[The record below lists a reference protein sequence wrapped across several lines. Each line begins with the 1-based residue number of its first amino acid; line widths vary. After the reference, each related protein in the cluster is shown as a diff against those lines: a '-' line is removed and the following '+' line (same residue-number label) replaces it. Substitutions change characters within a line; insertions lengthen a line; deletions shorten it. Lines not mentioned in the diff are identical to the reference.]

1 MNEHAK
7 IKTIEQIVAFLLQ
20 SDYEKIEWE
29 WDDSIITEYTDD
41 NLRIVFE
48 ELYGFVLVSIDK
60 NTEYKRKVNR
70 FPIHFEIPIKSDELL
85 LIQQLTKTKDLS
97 AYDGFLPGYPQ
108 YDVSVLERFQDWNE

>member
-1 MNEHAK
+1 MNEHAN
-7 IKTIEQIVAFLLQ
+7 IKKIEQVVAFLLQ

-29 WDDSIITEYTDD
+29 YDDSLITEYTDD

-48 ELYGFVLVSIDK
+48 DMYGFVLVSIDK

-70 FPIHFEIPIKSDELL
+70 FPIHFEIPITSAELS
-85 LIQQLTKTKDLS
+85 LIQQLVKTKDLL

-108 YDVSVLERFQDWNE
+108 YDVSVLERFHDWHN